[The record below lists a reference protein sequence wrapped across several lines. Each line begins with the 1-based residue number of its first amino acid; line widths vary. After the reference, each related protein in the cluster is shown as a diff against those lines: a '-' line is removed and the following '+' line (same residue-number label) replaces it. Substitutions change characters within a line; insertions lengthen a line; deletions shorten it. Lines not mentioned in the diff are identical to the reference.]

1 MDRLDRFFGISGQ
14 ALDVRSQR
22 LAVLASN
29 IANAATPGY
38 RARDLDFAAVLAD
51 RGREARLPLARTA
64 AAHIDPGAAPAEA
77 PLRYRKPVQGSMDG
91 NTVELAT
98 EQLQFA
104 ETALRYRTSLAFLD
118 ARIATLKAAMRVE

>member
-14 ALDVRSQR
+14 ALDVRSR
-22 LAVLASN
+22 RMAVLASN

-51 RGREARLPLARTA
+51 RSRDTRLPLARTA
-64 AAHIDPGAAPAEA
+64 AAHLDPAAAPAEP
-77 PLRYRKPVQGSMDG
+77 PLRYRLPVQGSMDG

-98 EQLQFA
+98 EQVQFA

-118 ARIATLKAAMRVE
+118 ARIGALKAALRGE

>member
-1 MDRLDRFFGISGQ
+1 MDRLDRFFGVSGQ
-14 ALDVRSQR
+14 ALEVRSQR

-51 RGREARLPLARTA
+51 READGRLPLARTA
-64 AAHIDPGAAPAEA
+64 AAHIDPGTRPTEPA
-77 PLRYRKPVQGSMDG
+77 LRYRRPVQGSMDG
-91 NTVELAT
+91 NSVELAV
-98 EQLQFA
+98 EQVQFA

-118 ARIATLKAAMRVE
+118 SRIGALKAAMRID